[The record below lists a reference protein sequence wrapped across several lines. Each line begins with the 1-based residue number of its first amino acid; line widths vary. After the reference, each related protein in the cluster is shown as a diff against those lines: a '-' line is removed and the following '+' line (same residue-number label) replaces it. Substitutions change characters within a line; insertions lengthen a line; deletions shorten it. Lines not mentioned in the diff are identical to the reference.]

1 MKYLCSI
8 LLILSASLCQAQ
20 ELKVKDF
27 VLEQMDLTAK
37 TYPQKDSLGN
47 VCALIK
53 AEFSFPEIKFEGPGV
68 CEVFFLTNEYWVYV
82 SPYSTDIKMI
92 CPNGTS
98 LKINFKDF
106 LLNSLESGLT
116 YSITF
121 LPIDIKHLMSD
132 EPESIEDLIL
142 KSQKASD
149 EGNSNLAFSYQKAA
163 ADLGD
168 AKMAFIVGIIYEHS
182 DKTLCF
188 TYLKKSAEQGYWDAK
203 YCLASLYITQNDLKE
218 AVYWLEKC
226 ISKEGRLGMKEY
238 GEEQFYVGTI
248 GDALFILADIYARGL
263 QIPKNTQRAKMLLE
277 EGAAMNH
284 VASQSYLGGMYE
296 YLEHDMEQAVFW
308 YKKAAANGDENSQKN
323 LQRLNILEE

>member
-1 MKYLCSI
+1 MKYLCAI
-8 LLILSASLCQAQ
+8 LLILRAYLCQAQ
-20 ELKVKDF
+20 ELQVKDF

-37 TYPQKDSLGN
+37 TYPQEDSLGN

-53 AEFSFPEIKFEGPGV
+53 AEFSFPELKFEGAGV
-68 CEVFFLTNEYWVYV
+68 CEVFFKTNEYWVYV
-82 SPYSTDIKMI
+82 SPHSTDVKIV
-92 CPNGTS
+92 CPNGAS
-98 LKINFKDF
+98 LIINFKDF
-106 LLNSLESGLT
+106 SLNCLESGLT
-116 YSITF
+116 YSVTF
-121 LPIDIKHLMSD
+121 QPIDIKYVMNV

-149 EGNSNLAFSYQKAA
+149 EGNRDLAFSYRKAA

-168 AKMAFIVGIIYEHS
+168 AKMAFIVGIVYENS

-188 TYLKKSAEQGYWDAK
+188 TYLKKAAEQGYWDAK
-203 YCLASLYITQNDLKE
+203 YCLASLYITQNDFKK

-238 GEEQFYVGTI
+238 GEEQFYVGNI
-248 GDALFILADIYARGL
+248 GDALFILADIYSRGL
-263 QIPKNTQRAKMLLE
+263 QIPRNMQRAKILLE

-284 VASQSYLGGMYE
+284 IASQSYLGEVYE
-296 YLEHDMEQAVFW
+296 YIEHDMEKAVFW